1 MKRFHAASRPPM
13 CTSSSEQWPDC
24 LECENFTSMQF
35 LISKGWE
42 NDVHCINKRLKKNLK
57 H

>member
-1 MKRFHAASRPPM
+1 MKRFHSASRPPI

-35 LISKGWE
+35 SISKGWE
-42 NDVHCINKRLKKNLK
+42 NDVQCINKRLKNLK